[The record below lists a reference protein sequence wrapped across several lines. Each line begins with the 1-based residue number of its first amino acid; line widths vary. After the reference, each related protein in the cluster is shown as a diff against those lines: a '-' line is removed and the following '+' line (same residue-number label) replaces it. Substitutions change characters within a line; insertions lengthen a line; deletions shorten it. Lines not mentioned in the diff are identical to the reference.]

1 MTRIML
7 YIVFGTAMS
16 YPVQNIVYN
25 TVNASNGA
33 YNIPQNI
40 NATQQRTYNNPH
52 QAHVPQE
59 HVQPP
64 CQHQQPLQ
72 SQNQYQ
78 NPWTLAGV
86 QQQYHMPAGGATG
99 KVAPYQVQSPPVAT
113 PQLLQSDLTNE

>member
-1 MTRIML
+1 MFRLTVLGGGLCTVLTGLPSWMVCSIL
-7 YIVFGTAMS
+7 ELS
-16 YPVQNIVYN
+16 DPVY
-25 TVNASNGA
+25 
-33 YNIPQNI
+33 NI

-72 SQNQYQ
+72 SQHQYQ
-78 NPWTLAGV
+78 NPWTSAGV

-99 KVAPYQVQSPPVAT
+99 EVAPYQVQSPPVAT